1 MPTNNYQDELLNLL
15 TKKFP
20 SIVWI
25 WWRHEVPAFL
35 SDFIETQISLAREE
49 WDNKL
54 IKALELWVEKEN
66 KAYEQWKLDGRA
78 EMKAQ
83 CLAVIPEDRN
93 SHDDYADKFYNMAL
107 RHSRNSISSL

>member
-1 MPTNNYQDELLNLL
+1 MPTNNWREAFNKFEDDREYHLFEVD
-15 TKKFP
+15 KKDYL
-20 SIVWI
+20 
-25 WWRHEVPAFL
+25 A
-35 SDFIETQISLAREE
+35 FIETQIKIA
-49 WDNKL
+49 K
-54 IKALELWVEKEN
+54 
-66 KAYEQWKLDGRA
+66 A